1 MKFNVKF
8 NDKKLNNKLKSDINN
23 SNKNLK
29 IALGRT
35 AEFLIDNI
43 QQRTQRGKSA
53 SNKPFLPYTKAYR
66 EFRKQEGKKT
76 RPDLNF
82 SGKMLANMTQ
92 RVTGKSA
99 IISFADTKQGL
110 KALGNQQK
118 RKFFAIG
125 NRRNNI
131 NKVFTMEY
139 KNLSKLI

>member
-1 MKFNVKF
+1 MKFNVKLE
-8 NDKKLNNKLKSDINN
+8 DKKLQRKFKQDIRNRG
-23 SNKNLK
+23 KHLK

-92 RVTGKSA
+92 RVTGRSA
-99 IISFADTKQGL
+99 IIKFADTKQAL

-131 NKVFTMEY
+131 NKVFSMEY
-139 KNLSKLI
+139 KKLSKLI

>member
-1 MKFNVKF
+1 MKFNVKLE
-8 NDKKLNNKLKSDINN
+8 DKKLQRKFKQDIRNRG
-23 SNKNLK
+23 KHLK

-76 RPDLNF
+76 KPDLNF

-92 RVTGKSA
+92 RVTGRSA
-99 IISFADTKQGL
+99 IIKFADTKQAL

-131 NKVFTMEY
+131 NKVFSMEY
-139 KNLSKLI
+139 KKLSKLI

>member
-1 MKFNVKF
+1 MKFNVKVE
-8 NDKKLNNKLKSDINN
+8 DKKLQKKFRDDLRN
-23 SNKNLK
+23 SSKNIK
-29 IALGRT
+29 ISLGRT

-43 QQRTQRGKSA
+43 QTRTQKGKDA
-53 SNKPFLPYTKAYR
+53 NNTVFAPYTNSYR
-66 EFRKQEGKKT
+66 EFRKLEGKKT

-110 KALGNQQK
+110 KALGNQRK

-139 KNLSKLI
+139 KKLSKLI